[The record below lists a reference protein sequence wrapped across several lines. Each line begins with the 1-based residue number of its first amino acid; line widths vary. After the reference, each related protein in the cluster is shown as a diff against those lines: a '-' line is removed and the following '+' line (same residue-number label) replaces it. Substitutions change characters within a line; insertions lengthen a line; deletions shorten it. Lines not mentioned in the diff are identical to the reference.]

1 MAQRQTDGAKKP
13 AVRES
18 NFELLRI
25 LAMILIVAGHF
36 GSHSGYEF
44 PQGQLSG
51 NRLWVELFEIGGNI
65 SVNVFVLLS
74 GYFRIE
80 SKGRK
85 TGKLIQLWL
94 QLIFYSMAI
103 YFSFVAMGRAPLAL
117 GEIIRRVLPVSFMQ
131 WWFASTYFVL
141 ALLSPYLNRLLR
153 PLSRK
158 QYQGLL
164 ALVLLCWS
172 VMPTL
177 TGQAF
182 EGNHLLWFMCL
193 YALGGYLRRYG
204 LQIRLSAGKWI
215 ALSGACVALTY
226 LSVLVL
232 TGLGARSAYLEKN
245 RFYFY
250 EIQRVPLLMIS
261 VLLFVGFSRLR
272 VKPSPVINTIAS
284 AMFGVYLIHD
294 HSYVRYFLWL
304 DLFHNMDHG
313 ADPTLFL
320 RFLGEVSAVLVVC
333 TLIELARQH
342 LLEKRYMP
350 WVGRVA
356 GAIDRKW
363 NRLFEEETEEGRR
376 GA

>member
-74 GYFRIE
+74 GYFRME

-85 TGKLIQLWL
+85 TEKLIQLWL

-103 YFSFVAMGRAPLAL
+103 YFAFVAMGRAPLSF

-153 PLSRK
+153 SLSRR

-182 EGNHLLWFMCL
+182 EGNHLLWFMSL

-204 LQIRLSAGKWI
+204 LQTRLSAGKWI
-215 ALSGACVALTY
+215 ALSGGCVALTY

-232 TGLGARSAYLEKN
+232 TGLGARSDYLEKN

-320 RFLGEVSAVLVVC
+320 RFLGEVSVVLVVC

-342 LLEKRYMP
+342 LLEKRYMLL
-350 WVGRVA
+350 VGRMA

-363 NRLFEEETEEGRR
+363 NRVFEEETEEGRR